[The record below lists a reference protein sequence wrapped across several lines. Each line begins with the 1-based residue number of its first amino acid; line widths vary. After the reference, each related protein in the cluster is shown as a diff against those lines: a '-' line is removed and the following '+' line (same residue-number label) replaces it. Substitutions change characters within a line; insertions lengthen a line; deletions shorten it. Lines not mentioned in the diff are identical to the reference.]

1 MAWAIEAFGLV
12 RVWASTDI
20 EHVRSQRVLE
30 KLGMRR
36 ESVRVADHIGRHGE
50 AVDEVVYGLEV
61 TRHP

>member
-61 TRHP
+61 TRHS